1 MGKIADLF
9 ARITQGPKFE
19 TGFELVA
26 ATLPDAPPPKAPT
39 KQSSYPGYR
48 TQLTASTA
56 AITKRDRQLART
68 DSLTLRNAA
77 TTKAVVRNFAIAS
90 PDLSATVNAYLRV
103 GIPEAYT
110 VIARNMDGT
119 INPQATQ
126 LAHEILRRVTFVPDY
141 TQGFNP
147 QASIYSLACSL
158 GKEFLYYGSAAL
170 EVVLDKARIPSLFVP
185 VHTPSLK
192 FYEED
197 QGVRPVQEVG
207 GEEIDLD
214 IPTFVYGSLDQD
226 LLDAYS
232 SSMLEAAIQP
242 VLADQEFMND
252 LRRVLKRSVQ
262 PRVTAKIIEEK
273 LKKAAP
279 AEVLN
284 DPDKFNEFCNSI
296 LTAVEDTL
304 ADLNPEDAIVGLDMV
319 EYAYMAGDQGNVAD
333 NFRAVQELLNAK
345 MATGAKTMPAVLG
358 HGQGGNHASTEAILF
373 VKCANVLRINVGELL
388 SKALTV
394 SCRVMGEAVYV
405 EFKYAT
411 IDMRPES
418 ELEAYKLM
426 RQNRITDLWSYG
438 VMTDEEAAVEL
449 TGNLPPAGMP
459 KLSGT
464 MFKMPT
470 ANPEGNANSNTS
482 AMEQAN
488 TPKTPK
494 QPKTSK

>member
-1 MGKIADLF
+1 MGTIRKLLT
-9 ARITQGPKFE
+9 RLTQGPSFE
-19 TGFELVA
+19 SGFEPVA
-26 ATLPDAPPPKAPT
+26 ATLPDAPPPKAPN

-48 TQLTASTA
+48 TQLAASTA
-56 AITKRDRQLART
+56 AIAKKDRQLART
-68 DSLTLRNAA
+68 DSLSLRNASS
-77 TTKAVVRNFAIAS
+77 TKAVVRNFAIAS
-90 PDLSATVNAYLRV
+90 PDLSATVSAYLRV

-119 INPQATQ
+119 INPTATQ

-147 QASIYSLACSL
+147 QASVYSLACSL

-170 EVVLDKARIPSLFVP
+170 EVVLDKARIPALFAP

-207 GEEIDLD
+207 GVEIDLD
-214 IPTFVYGSLDQD
+214 IPTFIYGSLDQD

-232 SSMLEAAIQP
+232 SSPLEAAIQP

-252 LRRVLKRSVQ
+252 LRRVLKRAVQ
-262 PRVTAKIIEEK
+262 PRVTAKIVEEK

-284 DPDKFNEFCNSI
+284 DPELFKEFCNTI

-304 ADLNPEDAIVGLDMV
+304 AGLNPEDAIVSLDMI
-319 EYAYMAGDQGNVAD
+319 EYSYMAGDQGDVAG
-333 NFRAVQELLNAK
+333 NFKAVQDLLNAK

-373 VKCANVLRINVGELL
+373 VKYANALRINIGELF

-394 SCRVMGEAVYV
+394 SCRVMGEPVYV

-411 IDMRPES
+411 IDMRPEA

-438 VMTDEEAAVEL
+438 VMTDEEACVEL

-459 KLSGT
+459 ALSGT
-464 MFKMPT
+464 MFKMPS
-470 ANPEGNANSNTS
+470 ANPEGNPNSNTS